1 MTTLRPTP
9 KPSRTEVL
17 EQTLDLILDGLAE
30 RLGTRKQEREP
41 LFWTV
46 RETAEH
52 IGASFGENRV
62 RELVRT
68 GAFAHTRKD
77 PGNPDSQIMID
88 PDSVRAWKHGLI
100 FGD

>member
-1 MTTLRPTP
+1 MTTLRPI
-9 KPSRTEVL
+9 KPARGELL
-17 EQTLDLILDGLAE
+17 EGALDIILDGLAE
-30 RLGTRKQEREP
+30 RLQGRAKEREP

-62 RELVRT
+62 RELVRS
-68 GAFAHTRKD
+68 GVFAHTRKD
-77 PGNPDSQIMID
+77 PGNLDSQIMID

-100 FGD
+100 FPE